1 MLVIRDEQIEQLNEI
16 AEDEFIDELALTVRD
31 THGELVKDI
40 DDEDLRELVRIGA
53 ARARRHGLSFEETIA
68 VFVGWMFEF
77 APNFDE
83 QENIKKMLADER
95 LEPDDRI
102 DLVAEM
108 ATEKDWAEAEAM
120 YDETA
125 WEDADEEAELTEQE

>member
-16 AEDEFIDELALTVRD
+16 AEDEFIDELTLNVRD
-31 THGELVKDI
+31 LHGELVKDI
-40 DDEDLRELVRIGA
+40 DDEDLRELVRVGVE
-53 ARARRHGLSFEETIA
+53 RAKRHGISFEDTIGT
-68 VFVGWMFEF
+68 FVGWMFEF

-95 LEPDDRI
+95 FKPDDRI
-102 DLVAEM
+102 DLIVEA

-125 WEDADEEAELTEQE
+125 WEDPDDEAETAE